1 MKRFFAKGLYAL
13 LPLLLTIAVL
23 YLVVG
28 FIFDQV
34 GVPMGDLLRV
44 TIRAALGSTEEEIRA
59 DPHWNW
65 FYGKKEGERG
75 FAPYA
80 GFVLGIVIVFFLG
93 VALATFIGDRLFRFF
108 EWIIGKIPLI
118 REIYPYAK
126 QFTGFFA
133 GSEGKIEFK
142 TVVAVPFPTKGI
154 YSLGFVTAEGLRT
167 IAEAEKKAFMTVF
180 IPTSPTPMSGFVVYV
195 PREEIIPIPIS
206 VEEAMR
212 IIISCGVLSPT
223 HQSVDILGGRSGG
236 ASAAATLGEKPG
248 G

>member
-13 LPLLLTIAVL
+13 LPLLITIAVI

-28 FIFDQV
+28 FLFDQV
-34 GVPMGDLLRV
+34 GVPMGDLLRAIV
-44 TIRAALGSTEEEIRA
+44 RGLLGASEEEMRA

-65 FYGKKEGERG
+65 FYGKNAGERG
-75 FAPYA
+75 LAPYA
-80 GFVLGIVIVFFLG
+80 GFVVAIVIVFFLG
-93 VALATFIGDRLFRFF
+93 VVLATFIGDRLFRLF
-108 EWIIGKIPLI
+108 EWMIGKLPLI
-118 REIYPYAK
+118 RDIYPYAK

-154 YSLGFVTAEGLRT
+154 YSLGFVTSEGLRT
-167 IAEAEKKAFMTVF
+167 IADAEKKPFMTVF

-195 PREEIIPIPIS
+195 PREEIIPMPIS

-223 HQSVDILGGRSGG
+223 HQSVDILKGRSGG
-236 ASAAATLGEKPG
+236 GPAAAPLGEKPG